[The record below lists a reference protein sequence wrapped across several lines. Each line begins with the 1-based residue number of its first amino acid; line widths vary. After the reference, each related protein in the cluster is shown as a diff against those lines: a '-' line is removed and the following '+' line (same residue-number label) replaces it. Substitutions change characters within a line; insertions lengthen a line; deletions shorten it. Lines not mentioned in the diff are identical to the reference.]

1 MEVGRGSR
9 SAREPKDDDVL
20 VEDASSGS
28 EMSLSTASNAT
39 LKDDKTTDAE
49 TKKERSARREAR
61 RKAKEEQQKHDEKL
75 KRKE

>member
-20 VEDASSGS
+20 VENASSGS

-39 LKDDKTTDAE
+39 LKDDKTTNAE
-49 TKKERSARREAR
+49 RKKEEREEKQGEKQKKNNKGMMRS
-61 RKAKEEQQKHDEKL
+61 
-75 KRKE
+75 

>member
-49 TKKERSARREAR
+49 RKK
-61 RKAKEEQQKHDEKL
+61 
-75 KRKE
+75 

>member
-1 MEVGRGSR
+1 MEAGRGPR
-9 SAREPKDDDVL
+9 SAREPNDDDVL

-49 TKKERSARREAR
+49 RKK
-61 RKAKEEQQKHDEKL
+61 
-75 KRKE
+75 

>member
-1 MEVGRGSR
+1 
-9 SAREPKDDDVL
+9 VL

-49 TKKERSARREAR
+49 RKKEEREEKQGEKQKKNNKGMMRS
-61 RKAKEEQQKHDEKL
+61 
-75 KRKE
+75 